1 MFSGTLF
8 QAISYYLQTK
18 SFLQRKGACMAL
30 QSIIFTPNLIC
41 RPTPGLPF
49 RGSPRDGSPSG
60 VTFVQLNSIPTMSK
74 EELTAKKA
82 PELVAICE
90 GELNL
95 GDRILPCAVL
105 SDNTRVITASSVF
118 EAFDRPRKGKSSEEY
133 RADRMPSFIN
143 ANNLQ
148 PFVKEELMEWTKPI
162 EYRNKFG
169 SIKTGYN
176 AHILRGLCMVYIEG
190 RKNGA
195 LLKSQE
201 RFADI
206 ATSILFALSGVG
218 IVALVDEATG
228 YQYSRE
234 KDELQRIL
242 KAYISEEL
250 LPWQKK
256 FPDIFYKE
264 LFRLN
269 GWELSLKG
277 IKQRPGVIGKWT
289 NELIYKQL
297 PEGVLEE
304 LKRKTPVSESG
315 NRTARYHQSLT
326 TDVGEPNLAMQIN
339 QVITVF
345 QLSNNMKQMWQLF
358 EKLKLRQK
366 GQLEIPFVFDDND
379 HTVDPEVE

>member
-1 MFSGTLF
+1 
-8 QAISYYLQTK
+8 
-18 SFLQRKGACMAL
+18 
-30 QSIIFTPNLIC
+30 
-41 RPTPGLPF
+41 
-49 RGSPRDGSPSG
+49 
-60 VTFVQLNSIPTMSK
+60 
-74 EELTAKKA
+74 
-82 PELVAICE
+82 
-90 GELNL
+90 
-95 GDRILPCAVL
+95 
-105 SDNTRVITASSVF
+105 
-118 EAFDRPRKGKSSEEY
+118 
-133 RADRMPSFIN
+133 
-143 ANNLQ
+143 
-148 PFVKEELMEWTKPI
+148 MEWTKPI
-162 EYRNKFG
+162 EYRNKSG

-206 ATSILFALSGVG
+206 ATSILFSLSGVG

-277 IKQRPGVIGKWT
+277 IKQRPGVIGRWT

-345 QLSNNMKQMWQLF
+345 QLSDNMKQMWQLF

-366 GQLEIPFVFDDND
+366 GQLEIPFVFDDNG